1 MAQINLLP
9 WRETLRAQRKREFGI
24 MALVGVVLTVLAM
37 WGWHQYNASLI
48 KNQESRNRFLES
60 QIAELDKQ
68 ITEIR
73 SLEKTRKQ
81 LIARMR
87 VVASLQSSRP
97 QIVHLF
103 DELVAT
109 LPDGVHLT
117 EVIQSGQGVSVI
129 GRAQSNARVSAY
141 MRSVE
146 ASPWLDKPSLRII
159 EQKDQLKEGA
169 NTFSM
174 GMQQV
179 VPKTGDAK

>member
-9 WRETLRAQRKREFGI
+9 WRETLRAQRQREFGI
-24 MALVGVVLTVLAM
+24 MALAGVVLTVLAM
-37 WGWHQYNASLI
+37 WGWHQYNVSLI
-48 KNQESRNRFLES
+48 ENQKNRNRYLES
-60 QIAELDKQ
+60 QIAELDQQ

-73 SLEKTRKQ
+73 GLEKTRKQ

-117 EVIQSGQGVSVI
+117 EVIQSGSGVSVL

-141 MRSVE
+141 MRAVE
-146 ASPWLDKPSLRII
+146 GSPWLDKPSLRII
-159 EQKDQLKEGA
+159 EQKDQAGEGA

-179 VPKTGDAK
+179 VPKAGDGQ